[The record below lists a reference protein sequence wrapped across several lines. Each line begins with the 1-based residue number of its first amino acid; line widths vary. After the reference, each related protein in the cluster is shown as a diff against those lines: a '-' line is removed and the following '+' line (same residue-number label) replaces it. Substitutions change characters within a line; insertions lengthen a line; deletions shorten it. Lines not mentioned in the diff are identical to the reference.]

1 MKYDIH
7 EILKDQFGHMSVE
20 LFKKNESKNKN
31 KSVYARRFPNST
43 RTF

>member
-20 LFKKNESKNKN
+20 LFKNESKNKN